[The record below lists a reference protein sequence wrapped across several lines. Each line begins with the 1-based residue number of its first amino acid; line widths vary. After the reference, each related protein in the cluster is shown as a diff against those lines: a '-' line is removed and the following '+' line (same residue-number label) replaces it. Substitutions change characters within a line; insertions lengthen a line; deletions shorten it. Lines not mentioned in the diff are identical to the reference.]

1 MAATVKKNGKISAR
15 NVKGSSAHASS
26 QRMRKIL
33 TPLTEGT
40 VKRED
45 IRRAVKTIIERRSV
59 Q

>member
-15 NVKGSSAHASS
+15 NVKGSSAYASS
-26 QRMRKIL
+26 RRIRKIL

-40 VKRED
+40 VKREE
-45 IRRAVKTIIERRSV
+45 IRRAVKVIVERRAV